1 MKKVVALTM
10 AAALLGTTLL
20 TGCGSSSGGSG
31 NNESG
36 ENGSSDEN
44 VTLRFSWWGGDERHE
59 ATLAVIEAYEKEHP
73 NITIEAEYSSAD
85 GYAEKKTTE
94 FASGT
99 APDIFQIETGLGPEY
114 YNQGVLYNLKDT
126 DFDFSN
132 FDADFL
138 KQNGSFGSDG
148 QYALPTGMAG
158 TALIVNK
165 TLADEIGIDFSQPY
179 DCKFQSIG
187 ASIPELAVHL
197 F

>member
-99 APDIFQIETGLGPEY
+99 ALIF
-114 YNQGVLYNLKDT
+114 
-126 DFDFSN
+126 SR
-132 FDADFL
+132 L
-138 KQNGSFGSDG
+138 KQVWDQNIIIRE
-148 QYALPTGMAG
+148 YC
-158 TALIVNK
+158 I
-165 TLADEIGIDFSQPY
+165 I
-179 DCKFQSIG
+179 
-187 ASIPELAVHL
+187 
-197 F
+197 